1 MTLDGLLLVTEPQ
14 ALAGILGQKLECEIV
29 VKIYFLLHG
38 GHLRLCR
45 CPLLLCSKFL
55 DIWRIKGL
63 DIIIFKG
70 QFYD

>member
-29 VKIYFLLHG
+29 VKYIFVAR

-70 QFYD
+70 QV